1 MREHDTVTDK
11 LMQEYL
17 ENGGVI
23 TKCATGDSGLEEG
36 DSGIWKRKPT
46 GRPKKKKASKK

>member
-1 MREHDTVTDK
+1 MREHDTVSEK

-36 DSGIWKRKPT
+36 DQGPWKRKPQV
-46 GRPKKKKASKK
+46 GRPKKQVSKK